1 MSKLAFL
8 FPGQGSQHPGMGREL
23 AERYS
28 AAGAIFEEADR
39 ALGFSLSDL
48 CFDGPEEQLKL
59 TEHTQPAIL
68 TCSVACFRALE
79 SHGVLPDYVAGHS
92 LGEYSALVTAGAL
105 SVRRRRPAVRKRGQ
119 YMQEAVPVGTGVMA
133 AITRLP
139 LAAVEDLCR
148 EAAQGEVVSPANIN
162 SPEQIAISGH
172 DGAVR
177 RAVELAKQR
186 GARRA
191 LLLPVS
197 APFHCALMKPAQ
209 ERLAADL
216 ERLAFDDLRF
226 PLINN
231 LGAQEVRDAAEAGP
245 GLSARSQRQSYGSS
259 RFASWFRWASVR
271 FVEVGPGKVLSG
283 LLRQIDPSLAA
294 FQVQDAASLEATVE
308 SLRVVEAAWEGSSR

>member
-23 AERYS
+23 AERYP

-105 SVRRRRPAVRKRGQ
+105 SFAAAVQTVRKRGQ
-119 YMQEAVPVGTGVMA
+119 YMQEAVPVGTGAMA

-231 LGAQEVRDAAEAGP
+231 LGAQEVRDAAEARA
-245 GLSARSQRQSYGSS
+245 GLIGQVSAPVLWEQSVRKLVSLGVS
-259 RFASWFRWASVR
+259 R

>member
-1 MSKLAFL
+1 MSQLAFL
-8 FPGQGSQHPGMGREL
+8 FPGQGSQHLGMGREL
-23 AERYS
+23 AERYAVTS
-28 AAGAIFEEADR
+28 AVFEEADR
-39 ALGFSLSDL
+39 ALGFSLSAL

-59 TEHTQPAIL
+59 TEYTQPAIL
-68 TCSVACFRALE
+68 TCSVACFRVLE

-92 LGEYSALVTAGAL
+92 LGEYSALVAAGSL
-105 SVRRRRPAVRKRGQ
+105 SFADAVRTVRKRGQ
-119 YMQEAVPVGTGVMA
+119 YMQEAVPVGTGAMA

-139 LAAVEDLCR
+139 LAVVEEVCR

-172 DGAVR
+172 DRAVR
-177 RAVELAKQR
+177 RAVELARQR

-197 APFHCALMKPAQ
+197 APFHCALMKPAR

-216 ERLAFDDLRF
+216 EKLRFDDLRF

-231 LGAQEVRDAAEAGP
+231 LGAQEIRCAAEARA
-245 GLSARSQRQSYGSS
+245 GLIGQVSAPVLWEQSVRRLVSLGV
-259 RFASWFRWASVR
+259 RR

-283 LLRQIDPSLAA
+283 LLRQIDASLAA
-294 FQVQDAASLEATVE
+294 FQFQDATRLEATLE
-308 SLRVVEAAWEGSSR
+308 GLRAVGATREGSAR

>member
-23 AERYS
+23 AERYP
-28 AAGAIFEEADR
+28 AAGAIFEEADC
-39 ALGFSLSDL
+39 ALGFLLSEL
-48 CFDGPEEQLKL
+48 CFNGPEEQLKL

-68 TCSVACFRALE
+68 TCSVACFRVLE

-92 LGEYSALVTAGAL
+92 LGEYSALVAAGAL
-105 SVRRRRPAVRKRGQ
+105 SFADAIQTVRKRGQ
-119 YMQEAVPVGTGVMA
+119 YMQEAVPVGTGAMA

-139 LAAVEDLCR
+139 LVAVEELCR

-231 LGAQEVRDAAEAGP
+231 LGAQEVRDAAEARA
-245 GLSARSQRQSYGSS
+245 GLIGQVSAPVLWEQSVRKLVSLGVS
-259 RFASWFRWASVR
+259 R

-294 FQVQDAASLEATVE
+294 FQVHDAASLEATVE
-308 SLRVVEAAWEGSSR
+308 NLRLVEAAREGSSR